1 MKYTEYEEVPLLLF
15 LKIARDE
22 SKVHLLKGDS
32 KASNKKCRKKWA
44 KFRDKWDEKHPS
56 SKWVRQRAL
65 YKKCLLANTRLNKYK
80 FFLSYI
86 DSFEIVP
93 GEDVFKEA
101 GIPYSE
107 DFKETVKKVKNL
119 IDKES
124 DKLLMANASLKKLN
138 EELEEEEILEE
149 EENNLHE
156 IIASL
161 ELATGQTYDYSKIT
175 IGEYEGRQK
184 ALERKN
190 RILESQYKNNGSKR

>member
-1 MKYTEYEEVPLLLF
+1 MLF

-22 SKVHLLKGDS
+22 SKVHLLKGKS
-32 KASNKKCRKKWA
+32 KASNKKCRKLWSE
-44 KFRDKWDEKHPS
+44 FRDKWDIKHPS
-56 SKWVRQRAL
+56 SKWVKQRVL
-65 YKKCLLANTRLNKYK
+65 YKKCLSSKTRLGKYR
-80 FFLSYI
+80 FFLTYI

-93 GEDVFKEA
+93 SEEVFKEA

-107 DFKETVKKVKNL
+107 DYESTVKKVKHL

-138 EELEEEEILEE
+138 EELEEEEVLADEE
-149 EENNLHE
+149 SNFYE

-161 ELATGQTYDYSKIT
+161 ELATGQTYEHSKIT

-190 RILESQYKNNGSKR
+190 RIIESQYRKNGSKR